1 MQYLLFKLIFST
13 ALIIIF
19 NYIKFAN
26 CKLFFTGGTG
36 YKSIFT
42 GNKLYYLS
50 FPEISFFYVDLTG
63 VSLDS
68 DTHVDQSKWIDLTD
82 IKPRPERTSTRPV
95 LGGKVN
101 DQIMFF
107 DSDDG
112 KSVTANSFDT
122 TPKQWIINQ
131 NVKSLTPGFFS
142 DLNGWVSDG
151 KTGKAYTFDSIN
163 KGMTILDTINLSVGS
178 GISTPKNLF
187 AKKSTFYDDFVQV
200 MIPNGQILFIGGK
213 LGNEHQSMKSLL
225 TYDSNKDTWQITN
238 TVGAAPQERTKH
250 TAVSTSDGRV
260 ILFGGIIN
268 NVPAL
273 PQLAVLDTS
282 KAPYQWV
289 TLTEEDPIGA
299 FSEHTAVMA
308 NNYMIFA
315 FGKNESETKE
325 LKSNNKDI
333 YKLNI
338 SDPLKYKWSL
348 LASFEGKPT
357 STTSSNS
364 SSSASTPIQ
373 TDVSVGNSSFSKNF
387 ELKARWVVTIVVV
400 IVALICISIF
410 AVYRTRQYRNKNR
423 VKNTYQHKLSSN
435 DELDKNYI

>member
-1 MQYLLFKLIFST
+1 
-13 ALIIIF
+13 
-19 NYIKFAN
+19 
-26 CKLFFTGGTG
+26 
-36 YKSIFT
+36 
-42 GNKLYYLS
+42 
-50 FPEISFFYVDLTG
+50 
-63 VSLDS
+63 
-68 DTHVDQSKWIDLTD
+68 
-82 IKPRPERTSTRPV
+82 
-95 LGGKVN
+95 
-101 DQIMFF
+101 
-107 DSDDG
+107 
-112 KSVTANSFDT
+112 
-122 TPKQWIINQ
+122 
-131 NVKSLTPGFFS
+131 
-142 DLNGWVSDG
+142 
-151 KTGKAYTFDSIN
+151 
-163 KGMTILDTINLSVGS
+163 
-178 GISTPKNLF
+178 
-187 AKKSTFYDDFVQV
+187 